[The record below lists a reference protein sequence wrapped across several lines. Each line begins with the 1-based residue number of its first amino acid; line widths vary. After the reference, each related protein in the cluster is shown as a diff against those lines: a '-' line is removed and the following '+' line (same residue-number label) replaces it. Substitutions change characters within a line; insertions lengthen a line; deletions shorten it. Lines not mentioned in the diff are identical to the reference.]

1 MIKKTKTG
9 YAVKSE
15 KGKSLSK
22 PTLTKAQ
29 AIKRLSQVEW
39 FKKNKK

>member
-22 PTLTKAQ
+22 ATLTKAQ